1 MLEILS
7 EDLKTKTKTTN
18 TICKAL
24 VSITHLPCPLKKEN
38 RQKQTNAFFSH
49 HSFGKVG
56 V

>member
-24 VSITHLPCPLKKEN
+24 VSITHLPCPLKKKTDKN
-38 RQKQTNAFFSH
+38 KPM
-49 HSFGKVG
+49 HSLATTALAK
-56 V
+56 